1 MHVNFILVN
10 LFGVHLL
17 SDVEIYSGYI
27 EVYFMIALLDCVFVR
42 YNEDF
47 VIWRFCFIH
56 FIEILA
62 GLKKIVCY
70 TEAFVT

>member
-1 MHVNFILVN
+1 
-10 LFGVHLL
+10 
-17 SDVEIYSGYI
+17 
-27 EVYFMIALLDCVFVR
+27 MIALLDCVFDR

-70 TEAFVT
+70 TEKLRYIEVRYTV

>member
-1 MHVNFILVN
+1 
-10 LFGVHLL
+10 
-17 SDVEIYSGYI
+17 
-27 EVYFMIALLDCVFVR
+27 MIALLDCVFVR

-70 TEAFVT
+70 TADFVT